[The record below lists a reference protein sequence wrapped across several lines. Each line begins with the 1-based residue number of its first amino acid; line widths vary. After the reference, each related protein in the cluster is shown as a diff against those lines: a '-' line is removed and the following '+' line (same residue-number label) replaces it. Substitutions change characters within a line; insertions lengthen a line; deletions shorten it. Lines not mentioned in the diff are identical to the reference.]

1 MLSAYLIVPLGYIVL
16 AWLLPARWLRSVA
29 VPVGAAV
36 LGLGIAVAARV
47 LSIGPL
53 QAWGG
58 VMRVDGLSALI
69 LVTVSLVVF
78 GSSLHALGYFTVER
92 LSALRERTYA
102 SLWAGFALTML
113 AVPMFANLGVVWML
127 VELTTLS
134 SAFLVAFEG
143 RRESLEAAWKYVV
156 VVTVGVS
163 LALLGTILLYYAAVP
178 VLGRSFSLSWPVLL
192 GHAGQLSVGPLR
204 LAFLLMVIGYGTKT
218 GLVPMHTWLPDAHS
232 EAPAPISAMLSGCLL
247 NTALYGIL
255 RILPIARPTLGAY
268 PGVVLV
274 AFGLLSLFV
283 AAFSLR
289 GQSHMKRLLAYSS
302 VEHMGIVTLGFGL
315 GAPFFAFLQMVNHTV
330 TKAML
335 FYAAGNATQVT
346 GPGIDRRKGLLASM
360 PVTGAALLIGGL
372 AITGA
377 PPFNLFSSELGILRS
392 AWAHAPWLAWV
403 YLVLLAVVFV
413 AFVSRLTRLVFGTQ
427 EEGGAGAAS
436 ARLAIAA
443 SGPGDGDAPLDGG
456 ATEVASEDAR
466 ASVRLGTVVVL
477 LFLVAVLVLSLVT
490 PAPLSELLK
499 SASRILGGGA

>member
-1 MLSAYLIVPLGYIVL
+1 MLNAYLIVPLAYIVVS
-16 AWLLPARWLRSVA
+16 WLLPARWLRWIA
-29 VPVGAAV
+29 APVGAAV
-36 LGLGIAVAARV
+36 LGLGLAVAARV
-47 LSIGPL
+47 LSAGPML
-53 QAWGG
+53 AWGG
-58 VMRVDGLSALI
+58 ALRVDGLSALI
-69 LVTVSLVVF
+69 LMTVSLVVF
-78 GSSLHALGYFTVER
+78 GSSLHALGYFAVER
-92 LSALRERTYA
+92 LSPLRERLYA

-163 LALLGTILLYYAAVP
+163 MALLGTILLYYSAIPA
-178 VLGRSFSLSWPVLL
+178 LGPSFELSWAVLL
-192 GHAGQLSVGPLR
+192 QHAGQLSPGPMR
-204 LAFLLMVIGYGTKT
+204 LAFLLIVIGYGTKT

-255 RILPIARPTLGAY
+255 RVLPIARPTLGAY

-289 GQSHMKRLLAYSS
+289 GQTHVKRLLAYSS

-315 GAPFFAFLQMVNHTV
+315 GGAFFAFLQMINHTV

-335 FYAAGNATQVT
+335 FYAAGNAAQAT
-346 GPGIDRRKGLLASM
+346 GPGIDRRKGLLATM
-360 PVTGAALLIGGL
+360 PVTGIALLIGGL

-377 PPFNLFSSELGILRS
+377 PPLNLFPSELGILRS
-392 AWAHAPWLAWV
+392 AWAHAPWVAWV

-413 AFVSRLTRLVFGTQ
+413 AFVSRLTVLVFGSR
-427 EEGGAGAAS
+427 EPGGSREAS
-436 ARLAIAA
+436 GRLAIAPGGMDSDPA
-443 SGPGDGDAPLDGG
+443 VADGPAEGG
-456 ATEVASEDAR
+456 NGEAH
-466 ASVRLGTVVVL
+466 ASVRLGTVVVV
-477 LFLVAVLVLSLVT
+477 LFLAAVLVLSVIT
-490 PAPLSELLK
+490 PAPLAELLR
-499 SASRILGGGA
+499 SASRIVGGGV

>member
-1 MLSAYLIVPLGYIVL
+1 MLSAYLIVPVGYIVL
-16 AWLLPARWLRSVA
+16 AWLLPARWLRGLA

-36 LGLGIAVAARV
+36 LGFGIAVAARV
-47 LSIGPL
+47 MSVGPL

-58 VMRVDGLSALI
+58 VLRVDGLSVLI

-78 GSSLHALGYFTVER
+78 GSSLHALGYFEVER
-92 LSALRERTYA
+92 LSPLRERTYA

-163 LALLGTILLYYAAVP
+163 LALLGTILLYYAATP
-178 VLGRSFSLSWPVLL
+178 VLGRSFSLSWPMLL
-192 GHAGQLSVGPLR
+192 SHATQLSVGPLR
-204 LAFLLMVIGYGTKT
+204 LAFLLIVIGYGTKT

-255 RILPIARPTLGAY
+255 RVLPIARPTLGAY

-289 GQSHMKRLLAYSS
+289 GQTHMKRLLAYSS

-335 FYAAGNATQVT
+335 FFAAGNATQAT
-346 GPGIDRRKGLLASM
+346 GPGIDRRRGLLASM
-360 PVTGAALLIGGL
+360 PVTGIALLVGGL

-377 PPFNLFSSELGILRS
+377 PPLNLFPSELGILRS
-392 AWAHAPWLAWV
+392 AWTHAPWVAWV
-403 YLVLLAVVFV
+403 YLVLLGVVFV
-413 AFVSRLTRLVFGTQ
+413 AFVSRLTVLVFGAP
-427 EEGGAGAAS
+427 EPRDPWLAS
-436 ARLAIAA
+436 GRVAIAA
-443 SGPGDGDAPLDGG
+443 HGVDEAPPVNGGPATTDGG
-456 ATEVASEDAR
+456 EPRV
-466 ASVRLGTVVVL
+466 SVRLGTVVVV
-477 LFLVAVLVLSLVT
+477 LFLAAVLVLSLVT
-490 PAPLSELLK
+490 PAPLAELLR
-499 SASRILGGGA
+499 SASRIVGGGA